1 MIYHHVWL
9 YCMLATL
16 YKSLNVDDVKW
27 STLSPLAYAIVCSA
41 VTDTVQS
48 HKYRYAVYIIKN

>member
-16 YKSLNVDDVKW
+16 YKSLNVKDVKW
-27 STLSPLAYAIVCSA
+27 STLSTLAYAIVCSA

-48 HKYRYAVYIIKN
+48 HKYTDMQYV